1 MPFHDQLVAATGAAR
16 EALYSVPAIRECL
29 AGHVTRTRYAA
40 FLREAFH
47 HVRHT
52 VPLLRACGARL
63 PETRGELRAA
73 VAHYIEEEQGHDQWI
88 LQDIAAC
95 GEDAVA
101 AKTSRP
107 SPATQ
112 ALVDYA
118 YDYVRHR
125 NPVGLF
131 GMVHVLEGTSSALAT
146 RAAQVIERSLGL
158 PATALTYLTSHG
170 ELDRAHVKFFEN
182 LANALPASDQAA
194 VTEVAQNVY
203 RLYAGLFRELPA

>member
-1 MPFHDQLVAATGAAR
+1 MPFYDQLVAATGTAR

-63 PETRGELRAA
+63 PAARGELRAA
-73 VAHYIEEEQGHDQWI
+73 VARYIEEEQGHDQWI
-88 LQDIAAC
+88 LEDIAAC
-95 GEDAVA
+95 GGDAA
-101 AKTSRP
+101 AARTSRP
-107 SPATQ
+107 SAATQ
-112 ALVDYA
+112 AMVDYA
-118 YDYVRHR
+118 YEYVRHR

-146 RAAQVIERSLGL
+146 RAAQTIQRSLGL
-158 PATALTYLTSHG
+158 PAAALTYLSSHG
-170 ELDRAHVKFFEN
+170 ELDRAHVKFFET
-182 LANALPASDQAA
+182 LVNALPAKDQAA
-194 VTEVAQNVY
+194 VTEVAQSVY
-203 RLYAGLFRELPA
+203 RLYADLFRGLPA